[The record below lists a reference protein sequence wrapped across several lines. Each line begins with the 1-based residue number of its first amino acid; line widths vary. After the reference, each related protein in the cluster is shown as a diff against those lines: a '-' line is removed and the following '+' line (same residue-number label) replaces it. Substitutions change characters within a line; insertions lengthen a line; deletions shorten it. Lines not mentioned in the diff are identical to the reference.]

1 VHRRWLRLL
10 HYPLVAMAAAWGALA
25 LWYAGPGPA
34 ALRAGLATLLVV
46 AAILAIRGIAR
57 RDPRWLGAFAALMVA
72 LLGWYAT
79 LEPRNDRQWQRDV
92 AVLPTAEIDGDRVIL
107 RNVRNFAY
115 RSETDYT
122 PRYEDLTL
130 DLREL
135 DSLDLFAV
143 YWAGD
148 AIAHIMLSFGFGDEH
163 VTVSIETRKEEGEAY
178 SALAG
183 FFRQYEL
190 IYVVGDERDLVRL
203 RTTYREPPEQ
213 VYLYRL
219 AGRPENARRLFLQ
232 YLEEINRLAAQPEFY
247 NTLTTNCTTNV
258 LMHAR
263 AVSDRFP
270 FSWKVLLSGYFPE
283 YVYDAGSLDRSM
295 PFAELRGKSL
305 INGRAAAAGDAPDF
319 SQQIREGLPRA
330 PPRAG

>member
-10 HYPLVAMAAAWGALA
+10 HYPLVAVAAAWGTLA
-25 LWYAGPGPA
+25 LRYAGPGSA
-34 ALRAGLATLLVV
+34 AIRAGLATLLVV

-57 RDPRWLGAFAALMVA
+57 RDPRWLGAFAALLLA

-79 LEPRNDRQWQRDV
+79 LEPRSDRKWQGDV
-92 AVLPTAEIDGDRVIL
+92 ADLPTAEIDGERVIL
-107 RNVRNFAY
+107 GNVRNFEY

-148 AIAHIMLSFGFGDEH
+148 AIAHIMLSFGFGDRH

-203 RTTYREPPEQ
+203 RTTYRAPPEQ

-219 AGRPENARRLFLQ
+219 ATRPENIRRLFLQ
-232 YLEEINRLAAQPEFY
+232 YLGQINRLAARPEFY

-263 AVSDRFP
+263 ALSDRFP
-270 FSWKVLLSGYFPE
+270 TSWKVLLSGYFPE
-283 YVYDAGSLDRSM
+283 YLYDFGSLDGSL
-295 PFAELRGKSL
+295 PFVELRRLSL
-305 INGRAAAAGDAPDF
+305 INDKALEAGDGDDF
-319 SQQIREGLPRA
+319 SRRIREGLPR
-330 PPRAG
+330 PTPRAG